1 MIVHTIAE
9 FAQSYI
15 AQARSSGRSSPSFFS
30 QSFMVRDDS
39 SRRIGSFPGKIPIP
53 RSASSAERR
62 GE

>member
-30 QSFMVRDDS
+30 HSFMVRMT
-39 SRRIGSFPGKIPIP
+39 P
-53 RSASSAERR
+53 RGGRSPSW
-62 GE
+62 